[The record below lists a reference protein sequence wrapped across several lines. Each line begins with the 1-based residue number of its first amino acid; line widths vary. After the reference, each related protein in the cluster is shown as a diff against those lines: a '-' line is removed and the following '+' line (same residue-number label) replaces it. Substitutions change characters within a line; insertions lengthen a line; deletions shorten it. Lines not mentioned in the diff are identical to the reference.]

1 MTCRWPWRVR
11 KCTGGKESA
20 TNAVW
25 SLVVPLKPLALAK
38 SRLAA
43 AVGTSRPG
51 LALAFAQD
59 TVAGALACAAVAD
72 VVVVTDD
79 SLAGAELARLGAR
92 ILRDVPGAGLN
103 AALAHGAG
111 AVRRGRPG
119 ARVAA
124 LNADLPALRPPEL
137 LRVLDNAS
145 VFPRAFLADA
155 AGIGTTLLSAAPDVE
170 LAPSFGGPSRARH
183 SASGAVEIALLGVE
197 SVRRDVD
204 TAADL
209 RTALTLGVGRHT
221 ARYSAR
227 MQATAYTYDSQTRS
241 GSVLLDDGTPV
252 PFGAPAFD
260 AGGLRLL
267 RPGQRVRI
275 ETDGEGT
282 ALHITLITL
291 QTF

>member
-1 MTCRWPWRVR
+1 MTCRWVGRVPQR
-11 KCTGGKESA
+11 TGGKGAA
-20 TNAVW
+20 TDAAW

-43 AVGTSRPG
+43 AVGGSRPG

-59 TVAGALACAAVAD
+59 TVAGALACASVAD

-79 SLAGAELARLGAR
+79 AVAGAELARLGAR
-92 ILRDVPGAGLN
+92 ILPDAPGAGLN
-103 AALAHGAG
+103 AALDHGAR
-111 AVRRGRPG
+111 AVRAGRPG
-119 ARVAA
+119 TAVAA
-124 LNADLPALRPPEL
+124 MNADLPALRAAEL
-137 LRVLDNAS
+137 LRVLDIAGN
-145 VFPRAFLADA
+145 FPRAFLADA

-183 SASGAVEIALLGVE
+183 SASGAVEIALADVE

-204 TAADL
+204 TGADL

-221 ARYSAR
+221 ARYSSR

-252 PFGAPAFD
+252 PFETAAFD

-275 ETDGEGT
+275 ETEGEGP
-282 ALHITLITL
+282 ALRITLVTL

>member
-1 MTCRWPWRVR
+1 MRER
-11 KCTGGKESA
+11 TGGKESV

-43 AVGTSRPG
+43 AVGGSRAG

-59 TVAGALACAAVAD
+59 TVAGALACASVAD

-79 SLAGAELARLGAR
+79 AVAGSELSRLGAR
-92 ILRDVPGAGLN
+92 ILPDSPGAGLN
-103 AALAHGAG
+103 AALDHGAR
-111 AVRRGRPG
+111 AIRAGRPG
-119 ARVAA
+119 APVAA
-124 LNADLPALRPPEL
+124 VNADLPALRPPEL
-137 LRVLDNAS
+137 LRVLDRAGA
-145 VFPRAFLADA
+145 FPRAFLADA
-155 AGIGTTLLSAAPDVE
+155 AGIGTTLLSAGPDVE

-183 SASGAVEIALLGVE
+183 SASGAVEIALTDVD

-209 RTALTLGVGRHT
+209 RTALSLGVGRYT

-252 PFGAPAFD
+252 PFEAAAFD

-267 RPGQRVRI
+267 RPGQRVRV
-275 ETDGEGT
+275 ETDGEGP
-282 ALHITLITL
+282 ALRITLVTL